1 MENLMNNTEDS
12 FARMQAIFD
21 ERERQYSEREEE
33 FKKRRE
39 AFASL
44 ETSLS
49 AQRAEIEEREK
60 KIAAEE
66 ERLTK
71 LHCERDEVYQNKIA
85 ELDDREKKI
94 NALEEQ
100 LKKQK
105 LDFETEKNQAYLR
118 VKLEEEELKNDRL
131 RVRRQ
136 AEALEYQKEMGNIG
150 VEVIK
155 QDLSDYI
162 SKKDVQEHYLSKR
175 EVEAGYVSRSDH
187 EAQIEELEQTVKALQ
202 QAKTELFRKMFGRGS
217 EESKISSP
225 KEQVEGILYGME
237 DAGEDTETE
246 SESEKQNE
254 PVEEQQ
260 TTEATRDLTVDSL
273 KGTILD
279 DTGFAP
285 PQIRHAENGDLVET
299 SVGKVK
305 CYFVFA
311 EPPYFDLVITRKAGK
326 RLDTLIELLKKE
338 YQDITF
344 AYEDGE
350 LRATGFFLRSMQA
363 EDLLKEVS
371 QLAGDMEEGT
381 HGR

>member
-1 MENLMNNTEDS
+1 MESLMNNTEDS

-21 ERERQYSEREEE
+21 ERERQYNEREEE

-39 AFASL
+39 AFATL

-85 ELDDREKKI
+85 ELEDREKKI

-202 QAKTELFRKMFGRGS
+202 QAKTELFRKMFGRDG
-217 EESKISSP
+217 EESRGKTP

-237 DAGEDTETE
+237 DTDEDAKTE
-246 SESEKQNE
+246 SEK
-254 PVEEQQ
+254 PDDPTEEQ

-279 DTGFAP
+279 DTGFEP

-305 CYFVFA
+305 CYFVFG
-311 EPPYFDLVITRKAGK
+311 EPPYFDLVIARKAGK
-326 RLDTLIELLKKE
+326 RLDTLIELMKQE
-338 YQDITF
+338 YKDISF
-344 AYEDGE
+344 VYENGE
-350 LRATGFFLRSMQA
+350 LRATGFFLRNMQA
-363 EDLLKEVS
+363 EALLNEVK
-371 QLAGDMEEGT
+371 QLSGDMEEGT

>member
-39 AFASL
+39 AFATL

-202 QAKTELFRKMFGRGS
+202 QAKTELFRKMFGRDG
-217 EESKISSP
+217 EESRGKTP

-237 DAGEDTETE
+237 DTDEDAKTE
-246 SESEKQNE
+246 SEK
-254 PVEEQQ
+254 PDDPTEEQ

-279 DTGFAP
+279 DTGFEP

-305 CYFVFA
+305 CYFVFG
-311 EPPYFDLVITRKAGK
+311 EPPYFDLVIARKAGK
-326 RLDTLIELLKKE
+326 RLDTLIELMKQE
-338 YQDITF
+338 YKDISF
-344 AYEDGE
+344 VYEDGE
-350 LRATGFFLRSMQA
+350 LRATGFFLRNMQA
-363 EDLLKEVS
+363 EALLNEVK
-371 QLAGDMEEGT
+371 QLSGDMEEGT

>member
-1 MENLMNNTEDS
+1 MGSLMNNTEDS

-21 ERERQYSEREEE
+21 ERERQYNEREEE

-39 AFASL
+39 AFATL
-44 ETSLS
+44 EARLS

-60 KIAAEE
+60 KNAAEE

-71 LHCERDEVYQNKIA
+71 LHCERDEAYQKKIA
-85 ELDDREKKI
+85 ELDEREKKI
-94 NALEEQ
+94 NAREEQ
-100 LKKQK
+100 LKKQI

-202 QAKTELFRKMFGRGS
+202 QAKTELFRKMFGRDG
-217 EESKISSP
+217 EESRGKTP

-237 DAGEDTETE
+237 DTDEDAKTE
-246 SESEKQNE
+246 SEK
-254 PVEEQQ
+254 PDDPTEEQ

-279 DTGFAP
+279 DTGFEP

-305 CYFVFA
+305 CYFVFG
-311 EPPYFDLVITRKAGK
+311 EPPYFDLVIARKAGK
-326 RLDTLIELLKKE
+326 RLDTLIELMKQE
-338 YQDITF
+338 YKDISF
-344 AYEDGE
+344 VYEDGE
-350 LRATGFFLRSMQA
+350 LRATGFFLRNMQA
-363 EDLLKEVS
+363 EALLNEVK
-371 QLAGDMEEGT
+371 QLSGDMEEGT

>member
-39 AFASL
+39 AFATL

-217 EESKISSP
+217 GESKISSP

-246 SESEKQNE
+246 SEK
-254 PVEEQQ
+254 PDDPTEEQ

-279 DTGFAP
+279 DTGFEP

-305 CYFVFA
+305 CYFVFG
-311 EPPYFDLVITRKAGK
+311 EPPYFDLVIARKAGK
-326 RLDTLIELLKKE
+326 RLDTLIELMKQE
-338 YQDITF
+338 YKDISF
-344 AYEDGE
+344 VYENGE
-350 LRATGFFLRSMQA
+350 LRATGFFLRNMQA
-363 EDLLKEVS
+363 EALLNEVK
-371 QLAGDMEEGT
+371 QLSGDMEEGT

>member
-1 MENLMNNTEDS
+1 MGSLMNNTEDS
-12 FARMQAIFD
+12 FVRMQAIFD
-21 ERERQYSEREEE
+21 ERERQYNEREEE

-39 AFASL
+39 AFATL

-202 QAKTELFRKMFGRGS
+202 QAKTELFRKMFGRDG
-217 EESKISSP
+217 EESRGKTP

-237 DAGEDTETE
+237 DTDEDAKTE
-246 SESEKQNE
+246 SEK
-254 PVEEQQ
+254 PDDPTEEQ

-279 DTGFAP
+279 DTGFEP

-305 CYFVFA
+305 CYFVFG
-311 EPPYFDLVITRKAGK
+311 EPPYFDLVIARKAGK
-326 RLDTLIELLKKE
+326 RLDTFIELMKQE
-338 YQDITF
+338 YKDISF
-344 AYEDGE
+344 VYENGE
-350 LRATGFFLRSMQA
+350 LRATGFFLRNMQA
-363 EDLLKEVS
+363 EALLNEVK
-371 QLAGDMEEGT
+371 QLSGDMEEGT

>member
-202 QAKTELFRKMFGRGS
+202 QAKTELFRKMFGRDG
-217 EESKISSP
+217 EESRGKTP

-237 DAGEDTETE
+237 DTDEDAKTE
-246 SESEKQNE
+246 SEK
-254 PVEEQQ
+254 PDDPTEEQ

-305 CYFVFA
+305 CYFVFG
-311 EPPYFDLVITRKAGK
+311 EPPYFDLVIARKAGK
-326 RLDTLIELLKKE
+326 RLDTLIELMKQE
-338 YQDITF
+338 YKDISF
-344 AYEDGE
+344 VYENGE
-350 LRATGFFLRSMQA
+350 LRATGFFLRNMQA
-363 EDLLKEVS
+363 EALLNEVK
-371 QLAGDMEEGT
+371 QLSGDMEEGT

>member
-1 MENLMNNTEDS
+1 MNNTEDS

-202 QAKTELFRKMFGRGS
+202 QAKTELFRKMFGRDG
-217 EESKISSP
+217 EESRGKTP

-237 DAGEDTETE
+237 DTDEDAKTE
-246 SESEKQNE
+246 SEK
-254 PVEEQQ
+254 PDDPTEEQ

-279 DTGFAP
+279 DTGFEP

-305 CYFVFA
+305 CYFVFG
-311 EPPYFDLVITRKAGK
+311 EPPYFDLVIARKAGK
-326 RLDTLIELLKKE
+326 RLDTLIELMKQE
-338 YQDITF
+338 YKDISF
-344 AYEDGE
+344 VYENGE
-350 LRATGFFLRSMQA
+350 LRATGFFLRNMQA
-363 EDLLKEVS
+363 EALLNEVK
-371 QLAGDMEEGT
+371 QLSGDMEEGT

>member
-39 AFASL
+39 AFATL

-118 VKLEEEELKNDRL
+118 VKLEEELKNDRL

-162 SKKDVQEHYLSKR
+162 SKKDVQEHYLSKW

-202 QAKTELFRKMFGRGS
+202 QAKTELFRKMFGRDG
-217 EESKISSP
+217 EESRGKTP

-237 DAGEDTETE
+237 DTDEDAKTE
-246 SESEKQNE
+246 SEK
-254 PVEEQQ
+254 PDDPTEEQ

-305 CYFVFA
+305 CYFVFG
-311 EPPYFDLVITRKAGK
+311 EPPYFDLVIARKAGK
-326 RLDTLIELLKKE
+326 RLDTLIELMKQE
-338 YQDITF
+338 YKDISF
-344 AYEDGE
+344 VYENGE
-350 LRATGFFLRSMQA
+350 LRATGFFLRNMQA
-363 EDLLKEVS
+363 EALLNEVK
-371 QLAGDMEEGT
+371 QLSGDMEEGT

>member
-1 MENLMNNTEDS
+1 MGSLMNNTEDS

-21 ERERQYSEREEE
+21 ERERQYNEREEE

-39 AFASL
+39 AFATL
-44 ETSLS
+44 EARLS

-60 KIAAEE
+60 KNAAEE

-71 LHCERDEVYQNKIA
+71 MHCERDEAYQKKIA
-85 ELDDREKKI
+85 ELDEREKKI
-94 NALEEQ
+94 NAREEQ
-100 LKKQK
+100 LKKQI

-136 AEALEYQKEMGNIG
+136 AEALEYQKELGNIG
-150 VEVIK
+150 VEVVR

-162 SKKDVQEHYLSKR
+162 PKAEVREHYLSKQ
-175 EVEAGYVSRSDH
+175 EVEAGYVPRSDH

-202 QAKTELFRKMFGRGS
+202 QAKTELFRKMFGRDG
-217 EESKISSP
+217 EESRGKTP

-237 DAGEDTETE
+237 DTDEDAKTE
-246 SESEKQNE
+246 SEK
-254 PVEEQQ
+254 PDDPTEEQ

-279 DTGFAP
+279 DTGFEP

-305 CYFVFA
+305 CYFVFG
-311 EPPYFDLVITRKAGK
+311 EPPYFDLVIARKAGK
-326 RLDTLIELLKKE
+326 RLDTLIELMKQE
-338 YQDITF
+338 YKDISF
-344 AYEDGE
+344 VYEDGE
-350 LRATGFFLRSMQA
+350 LRATGFFLRNMQA
-363 EDLLKEVS
+363 EALLNEVK
-371 QLAGDMEEGT
+371 QLSGDMEEGT

>member
-39 AFASL
+39 TFATL

-202 QAKTELFRKMFGRGS
+202 QAKTELFRKMFGRDG
-217 EESKISSP
+217 EESRGKTP

-237 DAGEDTETE
+237 DTDEDAKTE
-246 SESEKQNE
+246 SEK
-254 PVEEQQ
+254 PDDPTEEQ

-279 DTGFAP
+279 DTGFEP

-305 CYFVFA
+305 CYFVFG
-311 EPPYFDLVITRKAGK
+311 EPPYFDLVIARKAGK
-326 RLDTLIELLKKE
+326 RLDTLIELMKQE
-338 YQDITF
+338 YKDISF
-344 AYEDGE
+344 VYENGE
-350 LRATGFFLRSMQA
+350 LRATGFFLRNMQA
-363 EDLLKEVS
+363 EALLNEVK
-371 QLAGDMEEGT
+371 QLSGDMEEGT

>member
-1 MENLMNNTEDS
+1 MGNLMNNTEDS

-39 AFASL
+39 AFATL

-217 EESKISSP
+217 GESKISSP

-237 DAGEDTETE
+237 DAGEDTEM
-246 SESEKQNE
+246 ESEK
-254 PVEEQQ
+254 PDDPTEEQ

-279 DTGFAP
+279 DTGFEP

-305 CYFVFA
+305 CYFVFG
-311 EPPYFDLVITRKAGK
+311 EPPYFDLVIARKAGK
-326 RLDTLIELLKKE
+326 RLDTLIELMKQE
-338 YQDITF
+338 YKDISF
-344 AYEDGE
+344 VYENGE
-350 LRATGFFLRSMQA
+350 LRATGFFLRNMQA
-363 EDLLKEVS
+363 EALLNEVK
-371 QLAGDMEEGT
+371 QLSGDMEEGT

>member
-39 AFASL
+39 AFATL

-202 QAKTELFRKMFGRGS
+202 QAKTELFRKMFGRDG
-217 EESKISSP
+217 EESSGKTP

-237 DAGEDTETE
+237 DTDEDAKTE
-246 SESEKQNE
+246 SEK
-254 PVEEQQ
+254 PDDPTEEQ

-279 DTGFAP
+279 DTGFEP

-305 CYFVFA
+305 CYFVFG
-311 EPPYFDLVITRKAGK
+311 EPPYFDLVIARKAGK
-326 RLDTLIELLKKE
+326 RLDTLIELMKQE
-338 YQDITF
+338 YKDISF
-344 AYEDGE
+344 VYENGE
-350 LRATGFFLRSMQA
+350 LRATGFFLRNMQA
-363 EDLLKEVS
+363 EALLNEVK
-371 QLAGDMEEGT
+371 QLSGDMEEGT

>member
-1 MENLMNNTEDS
+1 MESLMNNTEDS

-21 ERERQYSEREEE
+21 ERERQYNEREEE

-39 AFASL
+39 AFATL

-237 DAGEDTETE
+237 DTDEDAKTE
-246 SESEKQNE
+246 SEK
-254 PVEEQQ
+254 PDDPTEEQ

-305 CYFVFA
+305 CYFVFG
-311 EPPYFDLVITRKAGK
+311 EPPYFDLVIARKAGK
-326 RLDTLIELLKKE
+326 RLDTLIELMKQE
-338 YQDITF
+338 YKDISF
-344 AYEDGE
+344 VYENGE
-350 LRATGFFLRSMQA
+350 LRATGFFLRNMQA
-363 EDLLKEVS
+363 ETLLNEVK
-371 QLAGDMEEGT
+371 QLSGDMEEGT

>member
-1 MENLMNNTEDS
+1 MESLMNNTEDS

-21 ERERQYSEREEE
+21 ERERQYNEREEE

-39 AFASL
+39 AFATL
-44 ETSLS
+44 ETRLS
-49 AQRAEIEEREK
+49 AQRVEIEEREK
-60 KIAAEE
+60 KNAAEE

-71 LHCERDEVYQNKIA
+71 MHCERDDAYQKKIA
-85 ELDDREKKI
+85 ELDEREKKI
-94 NALEEQ
+94 NAREEQ
-100 LKKQK
+100 LKKQI

-150 VEVIK
+150 VEVVN

-162 SKKDVQEHYLSKR
+162 PKAEVREHYLSKQ

-217 EESKISSP
+217 EEGKISSP

-246 SESEKQNE
+246 SEPEKQNE
-254 PVEEQQ
+254 PVEEEQ

-279 DTGFAP
+279 DTGFEP

-305 CYFVFA
+305 CYFVFG
-311 EPPYFDLVITRKAGK
+311 EPPYFDLVIARKAGK
-326 RLDTLIELLKKE
+326 RLDTLIELMKQE
-338 YQDITF
+338 YKDISF
-344 AYEDGE
+344 VYENGE
-350 LRATGFFLRSMQA
+350 LRATGFFLRNMQA
-363 EDLLKEVS
+363 EALLNEVK
-371 QLAGDMEEGT
+371 QLSGDMEEGT

>member
-202 QAKTELFRKMFGRGS
+202 QAKTELFRKMFGRDG
-217 EESKISSP
+217 EESRGKTP

-237 DAGEDTETE
+237 DTDEDAKTE
-246 SESEKQNE
+246 SEK
-254 PVEEQQ
+254 PDDPTEEQ

-279 DTGFAP
+279 DTGFEP

-305 CYFVFA
+305 CYFVFG
-311 EPPYFDLVITRKAGK
+311 EPPYFDLVIARKAGK
-326 RLDTLIELLKKE
+326 RLDTLIELMKQE
-338 YQDITF
+338 YKDISF
-344 AYEDGE
+344 VYENGE
-350 LRATGFFLRSMQA
+350 LRATGFFLRNMQA
-363 EDLLKEVS
+363 EALLNEVK
-371 QLAGDMEEGT
+371 QLSGDMEEGT

>member
-39 AFASL
+39 AFATL

-85 ELDDREKKI
+85 ELEDREKKI

-162 SKKDVQEHYLSKR
+162 SKKDIQEHYLSKR

-202 QAKTELFRKMFGRGS
+202 QAKTELFRKMFGRDG
-217 EESKISSP
+217 EESRGKTP

-237 DAGEDTETE
+237 DTDEDAKTE
-246 SESEKQNE
+246 SEK
-254 PVEEQQ
+254 PDDPTEEQ

-279 DTGFAP
+279 DTGFEP
-285 PQIRHAENGDLVET
+285 PQVRHAENGDLVET

-305 CYFVFA
+305 CYFVFG
-311 EPPYFDLVITRKAGK
+311 EPPYFDLVIARKAGK
-326 RLDTLIELLKKE
+326 RLDTLIELMKQE
-338 YQDITF
+338 YKDISF
-344 AYEDGE
+344 VYENGE
-350 LRATGFFLRSMQA
+350 LRATGFFLRNMQA
-363 EDLLKEVS
+363 EALLNEVK
-371 QLAGDMEEGT
+371 QLSGDMEEGT

>member
-39 AFASL
+39 AFATL

-150 VEVIK
+150 VEVVN

-162 SKKDVQEHYLSKR
+162 PKAEVREHYLSKQ
-175 EVEAGYVSRSDH
+175 EVEAGYVPRSDH

-217 EESKISSP
+217 GESKISSP

-237 DAGEDTETE
+237 DAGEDTKTE
-246 SESEKQNE
+246 SEK
-254 PVEEQQ
+254 PDDPTEEQ

-279 DTGFAP
+279 DTGFEP

-305 CYFVFA
+305 CYFVFG
-311 EPPYFDLVITRKAGK
+311 EPPYFDLVIARKAGK
-326 RLDTLIELLKKE
+326 RLDTLIELMKQE
-338 YQDITF
+338 YKDISF
-344 AYEDGE
+344 VYENGE
-350 LRATGFFLRSMQA
+350 LRATGFFLRNMQA
-363 EDLLKEVS
+363 EALLNEVK
-371 QLAGDMEEGT
+371 QLSGDMEEGT

>member
-1 MENLMNNTEDS
+1 MNNTEDS

-39 AFASL
+39 AFATL

-118 VKLEEEELKNDRL
+118 VKIEEEELKNDRL

-202 QAKTELFRKMFGRGS
+202 QAKTELFRKMFGRDG
-217 EESKISSP
+217 EESRGKTP

-246 SESEKQNE
+246 SEK
-254 PVEEQQ
+254 PDDPTEEQ

-279 DTGFAP
+279 DTEFEP

-305 CYFVFA
+305 CYFVFG
-311 EPPYFDLVITRKAGK
+311 EPPYFDLVIARKAGK
-326 RLDTLIELLKKE
+326 RLDTLIELMKQE
-338 YQDITF
+338 YKDISF
-344 AYEDGE
+344 VYENGE
-350 LRATGFFLRSMQA
+350 LRATGFFLRNMQA
-363 EDLLKEVS
+363 EALLNEVK
-371 QLAGDMEEGT
+371 QLSGDMEEGT

>member
-39 AFASL
+39 ALATL

-202 QAKTELFRKMFGRGS
+202 QAKTELFRKMFGRDG
-217 EESKISSP
+217 EESRGKTP

-237 DAGEDTETE
+237 DTDEDAKTE
-246 SESEKQNE
+246 SEK
-254 PVEEQQ
+254 PDDPTEEQ

-279 DTGFAP
+279 DTGFEP

-305 CYFVFA
+305 CYFVFG
-311 EPPYFDLVITRKAGK
+311 EPPYFDLVIARKAGK
-326 RLDTLIELLKKE
+326 RLDTLIELMKQE
-338 YQDITF
+338 YKDISF
-344 AYEDGE
+344 VYENGE
-350 LRATGFFLRSMQA
+350 LRATGFFLRNMQA
-363 EDLLKEVS
+363 EALLNEVK
-371 QLAGDMEEGT
+371 QLSGDMEEGT

>member
-39 AFASL
+39 AFATL

-202 QAKTELFRKMFGRGS
+202 QAKTELFRKMFGRDG
-217 EESKISSP
+217 EESRGKTP

-237 DAGEDTETE
+237 DTDEDAKTE
-246 SESEKQNE
+246 SEK
-254 PVEEQQ
+254 PDDPTEEQ

-279 DTGFAP
+279 DTGFEP

-305 CYFVFA
+305 CYFVFG
-311 EPPYFDLVITRKAGK
+311 EPPYFDLVIARKAGK
-326 RLDTLIELLKKE
+326 RLDTFIELMKQE
-338 YQDITF
+338 YKDISF
-344 AYEDGE
+344 VYENGE
-350 LRATGFFLRSMQA
+350 LRATGFFLRNMQA
-363 EDLLKEVS
+363 EALLNEVK
-371 QLAGDMEEGT
+371 QLSGDMEEGT

>member
-39 AFASL
+39 AFATL

-217 EESKISSP
+217 EEGKISSP

-246 SESEKQNE
+246 SEPEKQNE
-254 PVEEQQ
+254 PVEGEQ

-279 DTGFAP
+279 DTGFEP

-305 CYFVFA
+305 CYFVFG
-311 EPPYFDLVITRKAGK
+311 EPPYFDLVIARKAGK
-326 RLDTLIELLKKE
+326 RLDTLIELMKQE
-338 YQDITF
+338 YKDISF
-344 AYEDGE
+344 VYENGE
-350 LRATGFFLRSMQA
+350 LRATGFFLRNMQA
-363 EDLLKEVS
+363 EALLNEVK
-371 QLAGDMEEGT
+371 QLSGDMEEGT

>member
-39 AFASL
+39 AFATL

-150 VEVIK
+150 VEVVN

-162 SKKDVQEHYLSKR
+162 PKAEVREHYLSKQ
-175 EVEAGYVSRSDH
+175 EVEAGYVPRSDH

-217 EESKISSP
+217 GESKISSP

-246 SESEKQNE
+246 SEK
-254 PVEEQQ
+254 PDDPTEEQ

-279 DTGFAP
+279 DTGFEP

-305 CYFVFA
+305 CYFVFG
-311 EPPYFDLVITRKAGK
+311 EPPYFDLVIARKAGK
-326 RLDTLIELLKKE
+326 RLDTLIELMKQE
-338 YQDITF
+338 YKDISF
-344 AYEDGE
+344 VYENGE
-350 LRATGFFLRSMQA
+350 LRATGFFLRNMQA
-363 EDLLKEVS
+363 EALLNEVK
-371 QLAGDMEEGT
+371 QLFGDMEEGT

>member
-39 AFASL
+39 AFATL

-71 LHCERDEVYQNKIA
+71 FHCERDEVYQNKIA

-136 AEALEYQKEMGNIG
+136 AEALEYQKEMENIG

-202 QAKTELFRKMFGRGS
+202 QAKTELFRKMFGRDG
-217 EESKISSP
+217 EESRGKTP

-237 DAGEDTETE
+237 DTDEDAKTE
-246 SESEKQNE
+246 SEK
-254 PVEEQQ
+254 PDDPTEEQ

-273 KGTILD
+273 KCTILD
-279 DTGFAP
+279 DTGFEP

-305 CYFVFA
+305 CYFVFG
-311 EPPYFDLVITRKAGK
+311 EPPYFDLVIARKAGK
-326 RLDTLIELLKKE
+326 RLDTLIELMKQE
-338 YQDITF
+338 YKDISF
-344 AYEDGE
+344 VYENGE
-350 LRATGFFLRSMQA
+350 LRATGFFLRNMQA
-363 EDLLKEVS
+363 EALLNEVK
-371 QLAGDMEEGT
+371 QLSGDMEEGT

>member
-39 AFASL
+39 AFATL

-118 VKLEEEELKNDRL
+118 VKIEEEELKNDRL

-202 QAKTELFRKMFGRGS
+202 QAKTELFRKMFGRDG
-217 EESKISSP
+217 EESRGKTP
-225 KEQVEGILYGME
+225 KEQVERILYGME

-246 SESEKQNE
+246 SEK
-254 PVEEQQ
+254 PDDPTEEQ

-279 DTGFAP
+279 DTEFEP

-305 CYFVFA
+305 CYFVFG
-311 EPPYFDLVITRKAGK
+311 EPPYFDLVIARKAGK
-326 RLDTLIELLKKE
+326 RLDTLIELMKQE
-338 YQDITF
+338 YKDISF
-344 AYEDGE
+344 VYENGE
-350 LRATGFFLRSMQA
+350 LRATGFFLRNMQA
-363 EDLLKEVS
+363 EALLNEVK
-371 QLAGDMEEGT
+371 QLSGDMEEGT

>member
-1 MENLMNNTEDS
+1 MGNLMNNTEDS

-39 AFASL
+39 AFATL

-202 QAKTELFRKMFGRGS
+202 QAKTELFRKMFGRDG
-217 EESKISSP
+217 EESRGKTP

-237 DAGEDTETE
+237 DTDEDAKTE
-246 SESEKQNE
+246 SEK
-254 PVEEQQ
+254 PDDPTEEQ

-279 DTGFAP
+279 DTGFEP

-305 CYFVFA
+305 CYFVFG
-311 EPPYFDLVITRKAGK
+311 EPPYFDLVIARKAGK
-326 RLDTLIELLKKE
+326 RLDTLIELMKQE
-338 YQDITF
+338 YKDISF
-344 AYEDGE
+344 VYENGE
-350 LRATGFFLRSMQA
+350 LRATGFFLRNMQA
-363 EDLLKEVS
+363 EALLNEVK
-371 QLAGDMEEGT
+371 QLSGDMEEGT

>member
-1 MENLMNNTEDS
+1 MESLMNNTEDS

-21 ERERQYSEREEE
+21 ERERQYNEREEE

-39 AFASL
+39 AFATL

-202 QAKTELFRKMFGRGS
+202 QAKTELFRKMFGRDG
-217 EESKISSP
+217 EESRGKTP

-237 DAGEDTETE
+237 DTDEDAKTE
-246 SESEKQNE
+246 SEK
-254 PVEEQQ
+254 PDDPTEEQ

-279 DTGFAP
+279 DTGFEP

-305 CYFVFA
+305 CYFVFG
-311 EPPYFDLVITRKAGK
+311 EPPYFDLVIARKAGK
-326 RLDTLIELLKKE
+326 RLDTLIELMKQE
-338 YQDITF
+338 YKDISF
-344 AYEDGE
+344 VYENGE
-350 LRATGFFLRSMQA
+350 LRATGFFLRNMQA
-363 EDLLKEVS
+363 EALLNEVK
-371 QLAGDMEEGT
+371 QLSGDMEEGT

>member
-39 AFASL
+39 AFATL

-217 EESKISSP
+217 EEGKISSP

-237 DAGEDTETE
+237 DTGEDTETE
-246 SESEKQNE
+246 SEPEKQNE
-254 PVEEQQ
+254 PVEGEQ

-279 DTGFAP
+279 DTGFEP

-305 CYFVFA
+305 CYFVFG
-311 EPPYFDLVITRKAGK
+311 EPPYFDLVIARKAGK
-326 RLDTLIELLKKE
+326 RLDTLIELMKQE
-338 YQDITF
+338 YKDISF
-344 AYEDGE
+344 VYENGE
-350 LRATGFFLRSMQA
+350 LRATGFFLRNMQA
-363 EDLLKEVS
+363 EALLNEVK
-371 QLAGDMEEGT
+371 QLSGDMEEGT